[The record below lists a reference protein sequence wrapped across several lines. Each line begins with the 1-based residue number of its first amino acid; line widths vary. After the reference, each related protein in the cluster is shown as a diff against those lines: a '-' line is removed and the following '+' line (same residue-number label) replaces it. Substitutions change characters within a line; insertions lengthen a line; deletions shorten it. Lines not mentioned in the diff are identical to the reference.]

1 MSRIVDARNAECESV
16 VQTMKRA
23 HIISAR
29 KLPVQRSRGCILT
42 KQEAESLAHEMC
54 QDFSKI
60 PLAVVKLKG
69 AYTVLLPSE
78 VESRHIQR
86 GDIVVE
92 ITYRPDFA
100 I

>member
-1 MSRIVDARNAECESV
+1 M
-16 VQTMKRA
+16 
-23 HIISAR
+23 
-29 KLPVQRSRGCILT
+29 T
-42 KQEAESLAHEMC
+42 KQEAENLAHEIC
-54 QDFSKI
+54 RDFPKTS
-60 PLAVVKLKG
+60 LAVVKLKG